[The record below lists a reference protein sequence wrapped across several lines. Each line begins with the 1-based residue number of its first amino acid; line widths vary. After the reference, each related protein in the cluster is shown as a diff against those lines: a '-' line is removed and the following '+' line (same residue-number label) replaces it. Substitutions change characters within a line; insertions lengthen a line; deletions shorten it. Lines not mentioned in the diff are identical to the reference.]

1 MESGRWLRPPE
12 TPSAPAFLH
21 PASDWWSALANLQQ
35 DDVDF
40 RVLHP
45 FYQDGDQPVGRE
57 AVNQDPGA
65 LETAY
70 SLGKRDVEKS
80 CRQEHQGAEG

>member
-1 MESGRWLRPPE
+1 MESGRWLRPLE
-12 TPSAPAFLH
+12 APSAPAFLH

-57 AVNQDPGA
+57 AVNQDAGA

-70 SLGKRDVEKS
+70 SLGKREVEKS